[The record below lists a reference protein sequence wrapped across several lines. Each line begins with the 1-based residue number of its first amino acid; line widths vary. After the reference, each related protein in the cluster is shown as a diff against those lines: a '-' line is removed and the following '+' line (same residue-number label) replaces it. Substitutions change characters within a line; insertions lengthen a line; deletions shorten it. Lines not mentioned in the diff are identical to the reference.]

1 MLSEIAATVLGIY
14 VFCYVVERM
23 EDKSRLNALVIS
35 GIFVVGYLA
44 TRFLS

>member
-14 VFCYVVERM
+14 VFYYVVERM
-23 EDKSRLNALVIS
+23 EDKTRLNALVIS